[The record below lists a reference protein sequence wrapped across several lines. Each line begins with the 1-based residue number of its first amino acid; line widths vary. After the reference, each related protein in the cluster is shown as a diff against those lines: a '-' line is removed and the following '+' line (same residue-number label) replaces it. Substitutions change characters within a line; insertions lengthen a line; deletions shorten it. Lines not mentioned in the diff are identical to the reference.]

1 MEYLANEM
9 KKYTRSN
16 QDAMKQKM
24 GEINEKKKEQEHQY
38 KLSIPNWRERNRKKQ
53 RTDL

>member
-24 GEINEKKKEQEHQY
+24 GEINEKKKRIGTSVQT
-38 KLSIPNWRERNRKKQ
+38 IN
-53 RTDL
+53 T

>member
-9 KKYTRSN
+9 KKYARSN

-24 GEINEKKKEQEHQY
+24 GEINEKKRIGTSVQT
-38 KLSIPNWRERNRKKQ
+38 IN
-53 RTDL
+53 T